1 LLRRPTSSLLVPVA
15 IALLTAATGSSPG
28 LDEAEVMRV
37 NGTPFIPVGVYD
49 VNGREDALWV
59 REAGLN
65 CAESMLD
72 GISLWAPEAGLRY
85 VRWMIARMKTEAEI
99 SALVESGRKDPYN
112 LAWYTFDEP
121 NEVDV
126 SPSQCREVY
135 EIVKDMDPER
145 PVILTVSPAYWYHPW
160 AYSDYADACDVMLTD
175 PYPIEIGHGIGIDY
189 VSEAIERARRDSGKP
204 VWAVLQAFPWPGKRM
219 PTPQEVRCMTYQAI
233 VHGASGVFYYTYRVD
248 GWNYSLTDTPLWGEI
263 GSLAREIS
271 GLSGALASSGSEAMV
286 DSGIHFCE
294 KRVGN
299 TTCLIAVN
307 VAQEGRAFEYALPAQ
322 VSRVEV
328 AFEGRDLEV
337 SGGILRD
344 SFRAYSTH
352 GGAPSLG
359 PSWGT
364 PPGIR
369 PKGPTLV

>member
-135 EIVKDMDPER
+135 EIVNDMDPER

-175 PYPIEIGHGIGIDY
+175 PTP
-189 VSEAIERARRDSGKP
+189 SRSA
-204 VWAVLQAFPWPGKRM
+204 M
-219 PTPQEVRCMTYQAI
+219 P
-233 VHGASGVFYYTYRVD
+233 
-248 GWNYSLTDTPLWGEI
+248 
-263 GSLAREIS
+263 
-271 GLSGALASSGSEAMV
+271 
-286 DSGIHFCE
+286 
-294 KRVGN
+294 
-299 TTCLIAVN
+299 
-307 VAQEGRAFEYALPAQ
+307 
-322 VSRVEV
+322 
-328 AFEGRDLEV
+328 
-337 SGGILRD
+337 
-344 SFRAYSTH
+344 
-352 GGAPSLG
+352 
-359 PSWGT
+359 
-364 PPGIR
+364 
-369 PKGPTLV
+369 